1 MERFIGSL
9 NSGLEQDLGEERD
22 RLLYWLDDLAYAN
35 LIDTALLFMSL
46 KEPPKALPEGIEA
59 FLIEGSTVRATAME
73 AA

>member
-1 MERFIGSL
+1 
-9 NSGLEQDLGEERD
+9 
-22 RLLYWLDDLAYAN
+22 
-35 LIDTALLFMSL
+35 LLFMSL